1 MKARDAGH
9 TAETQEQIERF
20 HRLGWYHSIE
30 LPNGEVIQGHQS
42 LEHQRLRLLQ
52 FPIPDDLRG
61 KRVLDIGAWD
71 GFFVSRWRSAGR
83 RWWL

>member
-1 MKARDAGH
+1 MKARDAEH

-20 HRLGWYHSIE
+20 RRLGWYHSIE

-52 FPIPDDLRG
+52 FPIPDDLPAGAGARVRVEPGPGVRG
-61 KRVLDIGAWD
+61 V
-71 GFFVSRWRSAGR
+71 AGDA
-83 RWWL
+83 